1 MAWNGINYE
10 ANHWEGCDGIGR
22 VGGGGGGSGRGQSVY
37 LISFLLM
44 QRNDCIIR
52 AKIVLC
58 QNAVLMNATEKW
70 HCAVQREKA
79 ALAAEAA
86 AAAAVTATRSLSH
99 LPSSYSSPSSSS
111 PPWSCQM
118 TVAHMNL
125 SAADGVA
132 HPLTSRP
139 SSSVPN
145 RARRGHGMTAPSP
158 LCGLRP
164 VRT

>member
-1 MAWNGINYE
+1 M
-10 ANHWEGCDGIGR
+10 
-22 VGGGGGGSGRGQSVY
+22 
-37 LISFLLM
+37 ISFLLM

-52 AKIVLC
+52 AKMFLC
-58 QNAVLMNATEKW
+58 QDAVLLNATEKW

-79 ALAAEAA
+79 ALAAAA
-86 AAAAVTATRSLSH
+86 AAAAAGTATRSLSH
-99 LPSSYSSPSSSS
+99 LPSSYSSPSSS

-132 HPLTSRP
+132 HPLTSRQ